1 MICPHCGA
9 VVAANK
15 RFCGDCGAPLP
26 WQCGACGGENL
37 PDKPFCGECGAAR
50 GLMARTPPIS
60 AGVSALER
68 RLLSVMFVDLVGS
81 TAISQRLDL
90 ENLRETINAFHAH
103 VTSMVACFDGFIA
116 RHMGDGVL
124 VYFGYPHADEADAER
139 AIRAGLTIIDAVQRL
154 NTPAGPPGTLRV
166 RVGIATELVVV
177 GDLIGFGSAPNLAAR
192 LQSAAEPGTV
202 VMCDATR
209 LLVGSLFECRE
220 LALPNLKGCRGVERA
235 WVVLGESVI
244 DSRYEALRRGQVTLV
259 NRTEELELLLRRW
272 EQARGG
278 GGRVVLLTG
287 EPGIGKSRLVAA
299 LEQYAATG
307 RHLCLRFLC
316 SPHHLDT
323 PLYPIIQ
330 HTERAAKFQRGEFSI
345 GEMEQAWRHASQ

>member
-9 VVAANK
+9 VIAANK
-15 RFCGDCGAPLP
+15 RFCGDCGAPVP

-37 PDKPFCGECGAAR
+37 PDKPFCVECGAAR

-177 GDLIGFGSAPNLAAR
+177 GNSVGFDLRPTLPLA
-192 LQSAAEPGTV
+192 
-202 VMCDATR
+202 
-209 LLVGSLFECRE
+209 
-220 LALPNLKGCRGVERA
+220 
-235 WVVLGESVI
+235 
-244 DSRYEALRRGQVTLV
+244 
-259 NRTEELELLLRRW
+259 
-272 EQARGG
+272 
-278 GGRVVLLTG
+278 
-287 EPGIGKSRLVAA
+287 
-299 LEQYAATG
+299 
-307 RHLCLRFLC
+307 C
-316 SPHHLDT
+316 SPR
-323 PLYPIIQ
+323 PSPA
-330 HTERAAKFQRGEFSI
+330 R
-345 GEMEQAWRHASQ
+345 W